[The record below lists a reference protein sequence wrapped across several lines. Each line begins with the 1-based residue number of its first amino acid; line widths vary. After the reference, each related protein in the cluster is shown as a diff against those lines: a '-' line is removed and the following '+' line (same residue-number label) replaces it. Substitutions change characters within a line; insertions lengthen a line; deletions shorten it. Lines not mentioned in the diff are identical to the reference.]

1 MSKRRHIKV
10 EKNILNFTL
19 RIDEEM
25 MEKLREIAEEHTR
38 SVNSEILDLIK
49 KAIKE
54 YEQEKKTEN

>member
-1 MSKRRHIKV
+1 M

-19 RIDEEM
+19 RIEEDM

-49 KAIKE
+49 KAIKD
-54 YEQEKKTEN
+54 YEQEKKD